1 MIKTETTE
9 LLANKQVWELSDKQ
23 LQTVLAD
30 VQWAAKKLGTEIA
43 FRQMCNDADTPLFEE
58 VYGG

>member
-30 VQWAAKKLGTEIA
+30 VQWAAKKLGTEMA
-43 FRQMCNDADTPLFEE
+43 FRQMCNSADTPMAEM
-58 VYGG
+58 YGG

>member
-30 VQWAAKKLGTEIA
+30 VQWAAKKLGTEMA
-43 FRQMCNDADTPLFEE
+43 FRQMCNDADTPLAEA
-58 VYGG
+58 YGG

>member
-43 FRQMCNDADTPLFEE
+43 FRQMCNDADTPLAEA
-58 VYGG
+58 YGG